1 MTRWTRPLYGPL
13 QPGRLHRGP
22 LPLMFGLWVAGA
34 MWFVPPATASIA
46 YMQETPA
53 DTQRTVWDGVYTE
66 EQAERGRIQY
76 TAACSGCHAPDL
88 RGDNTSP
95 SLVGQSFAFLW
106 GGSTLGALFER
117 VEEWMPPDRPGTLP
131 ARSYRDILAFVLR
144 ENLYPVG
151 EQELESDDLN
161 YILIRPNPDPGP

>member
-66 EQAERGRIQY
+66 
-76 TAACSGCHAPDL
+76 
-88 RGDNTSP
+88 
-95 SLVGQSFAFLW
+95 GQVE
-106 GGSTLGALFER
+106 LGA
-117 VEEWMPPDRPGTLP
+117 MPLQKPADLLGPVVVVGPSQIEDRLDNLGRGGPGAVLGTAGPILQPRRPVSLP
-131 ARSYRDILAFVLR
+131 ARQPLVACCT
-144 ENLYPVG
+144 
-151 EQELESDDLN
+151 
-161 YILIRPNPDPGP
+161 LIP